1 MAPTT
6 IATAARLM
14 LERHLRWM
22 LPVRD
27 AAGRVPGVISRS
39 DVLAT
44 FLRDDASAPTS
55 PTIFPTRQIPNSR
68 MRLSRAAQTAAG
80 HLTPADASVT

>member
-6 IATAARLM
+6 VATAARLM

-27 AAGRVPGVISRS
+27 AAGRVPGVISPFR
-39 DVLAT
+39 T
-44 FLRDDASAPTS
+44 CWRH
-55 PTIFPTRQIPNSR
+55 NSR
-68 MRLSRAAQTAAG
+68 MRLSRGAQTAAG